1 MTQFTS
7 SHGSRVVRP
16 GHLERRQ
23 VQVRAAASPTRIF
36 VRRATALLVLAA
48 AVWALLFGQ
57 SAIASNAPGASATSF
72 TYVTVSAGDTLWSL
86 AETYATDEDARDW
99 IQDLASLNALES
111 AEIYPGQ
118 ELALPKR

>member
-7 SHGSRVVRP
+7 NNGSRIVRP

-23 VQVRAAASPTRIF
+23 VKARIAASPARFMARRII
-36 VRRATALLVLAA
+36 ALVVLAA
-48 AVWALLFGQ
+48 ATWAFTFGQ
-57 SAIASNAPGASATSF
+57 SAIASNTPGSASSF

-86 AETYATDEDARDW
+86 ADTYAPDQDARDW
-99 IQDLASLNALES
+99 IQDLASLNALET

-118 ELALPKR
+118 QLALPQR

>member
-7 SHGSRVVRP
+7 NHGSRIARP

-23 VQVRAAASPTRIF
+23 VQARVAATPARIF

-48 AVWALLFGQ
+48 GAWAFTFGQ
-57 SAIASNAPGASATSF
+57 SAIASSAPGSTASF
-72 TYVTVSAGDTLWSL
+72 TYVTVEAGDTLWSL
-86 AETYATDEDARDW
+86 ADTYATGEDSRDW
-99 IQDLASLNALES
+99 IQDLASLNALQS

-118 ELALPKR
+118 KLALPQR

>member
-7 SHGSRVVRP
+7 NNGSRVIRP
-16 GHLERRQ
+16 GHLDRRQ
-23 VQVRAAASPTRIF
+23 VQVRVTASPTRIF

-57 SAIASNAPGASATSF
+57 SAIASNTPGANATSF
-72 TYVTVSAGDTLWSL
+72 SYVTVEAGDTLWSL

-99 IQDLASLNALES
+99 IQDLASLNALAS

-118 ELALPKR
+118 KLALPQR